1 MADIT
6 HGTWIKDGKAVDA
19 VYQSGV
25 KVYGRNLLINTAGD
39 TAPTIATT
47 TSYDAAGRTPKSVGG
62 VTTMS
67 TYSTVGEFFYRFMG
81 PDNYN
86 LYGLTPGETYTLSG
100 SASYT
105 AGELMFRAQY
115 SSNGSGWNNLD
126 YDSYGGND
134 LRIPVSDGSV
144 FTPFSHTFTIP
155 VGATGV
161 YFSLQNHDY
170 TAGDI
175 FRFKNMKLENGS
187 VATPWTLA
195 PEDVLN

>member
-19 VYQSGV
+19 VYQGGV

-47 TSYDAAGRTPKSVGG
+47 TSYDAARRTPKSVDG
-62 VTTMS
+62 VTTLS
-67 TYSTVGEFFYRFMG
+67 TYSTVGEFFYRFMM
-81 PDNYN
+81 PDNHN

-105 AGELMFRAQY
+105 AGKLMFRAQY
-115 SSNGSGWNNLD
+115 STNGTDWDNLG
-126 YDSYGGND
+126 YDNTNGNA
-134 LRIPVSDGSV
+134 LGISVSDGSV

-155 VGATGV
+155 VRATGV
-161 YFSLQNHDY
+161 YFSLQNFDY
-170 TAGDI
+170 TVGSL
-175 FRFKNMKLENGS
+175 FRFKNMNLGEGS
-187 VATPWTLA
+187 VAATWAPA
-195 PEDVLN
+195 PEDVM